1 MKANHKNVTLSL
13 PETLVQQFRVY
24 AAGRNRSMT
33 SLMTELIRGTIAQ
46 EDEQADRRRRI
57 LARLE
62 NPPDLGTGGK
72 ITWKRQDLYEDRI
85 RRY

>member
-1 MKANHKNVTLSL
+1 VKANHKNVTLSL
-13 PETLVQQFRVY
+13 PEPLLQRFRVY

-33 SLMTELIRGTIAQ
+33 NLITELIREAVA
-46 EDEQADRRRRI
+46 EDDEQSDRRRRI

-62 NPPDLGTGGK
+62 NPPNLGTNGT